1 MQFNYQIQINYISD
15 SMHYRNTTNTSGRF
29 LPVAHSSCVQY
40 KKELHTGGMHHFI
53 LQALFLVL
61 DRDTTTLDTYYYIS
75 ITNEVGCKFYDIFGF
90 HSTTVTQGYTI
101 EISLRNKMTF
111 YGPVVYFQSMY
122 YRIDIAT
129 PLQKSCDAV
138 LSFQLVFENKSKS
151 TFSQGHCAM
160 DYIQVSLRVKIRQ
173 LL

>member
-1 MQFNYQIQINYISD
+1 MQFNYQIQINYLSE

-40 KKELHTGGMHHFI
+40 IKELHTVGMHHFI

-61 DRDTTTLDTYYYIS
+61 DKSTTTFDNYYYIG
-75 ITNEVGCKFYDIFGF
+75 ITNEVGCKFYDLFEF
-90 HSTTVTQGYTI
+90 HVTTVIKRYTI
-101 EISLRNKMTF
+101 EIALRNKMTF

-138 LSFQLVFENKSKS
+138 LSFQLVFRNRSKS

-160 DYIQVSLRVKIRQ
+160 GYTQVS
-173 LL
+173 